1 MAAFGNITAKDAA
14 AVNVTFTGL
23 TRATG
28 QSPATW
34 RALSRGTSAATQP
47 TASMVSKRNP
57 RGNAQKIVGKIT
69 IPVVQTIGGID
80 TVVGYNQFDFQT
92 TVLDVSPETVKSD
105 MAAYAVSLIADVQF
119 KDAIQSGY
127 TPG

>member
-14 AVNVTFTGL
+14 AANVIFTGL

-34 RALSRGTSAATQP
+34 RALTQGTSAASQP
-47 TASMVSKRNP
+47 TVTMVSKRNP

-69 IPVVQTIGGID
+69 IPVVQAIGGID
-80 TVVGYNQFDFQT
+80 SVVGYNQFDFQT

-105 MAAYAVSLIADVQF
+105 MAAYTVSLLADAQF
-119 KDAIQSGY
+119 KDAVQSGY